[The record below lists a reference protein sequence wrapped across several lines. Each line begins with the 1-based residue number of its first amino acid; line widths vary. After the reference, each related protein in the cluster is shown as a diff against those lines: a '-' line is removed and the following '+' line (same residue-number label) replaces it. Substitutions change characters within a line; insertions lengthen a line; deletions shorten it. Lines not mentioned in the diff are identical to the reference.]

1 MKPVFKLL
9 LRLSA
14 IGFITVSLFAITSIY
29 SVFDY
34 LYKDDGSYELNIG
47 WPYRYYQSFYMG
59 ASEND
64 TGWRHGSEPINL
76 FADVFL
82 FFIVAVMI
90 YVGYS
95 YLLKKLAARP

>member
-29 SVFDY
+29 SVFDC

-64 TGWRHGSEPINL
+64 TGWRHGFHPNNL
-76 FADVFL
+76 LIDFFL
-82 FFIVAVMI
+82 FFIAAIVI
-90 YVGYS
+90 HLSYS
-95 YLLKKLAARP
+95 YLYKKTS